1 MYKPVHLLEEMW
13 GQRLKSFASFD
24 AIAMLG
30 VTSGTGLVLYQAHLE
45 GTGPLQRQV
54 GAHKSKYETKLHSLG
69 ALTTDQCDL
78 LSKRG
83 YLIVDNFLSR
93 EEVKAAIRSA
103 RIIEERSNEAAQ
115 RINQKS
121 DSDLQEGGELA
132 MFAASANQQEEVSK
146 GRDRVR
152 TDSVCFISG
161 SNDNKECGLGRVRK
175 KLRGI
180 ASLVEES
187 GFQGFAA
194 ALTTSH
200 EGATAMQSIQDVTLT
215 TPATS
220 TGSWIGVPDGM
231 QLSLYE
237 ESTNVD
243 GTKSGKGAYYLAHLD
258 GCSDS
263 FLDLGLLGY
272 LRSSYLRKR
281 YITAIV
287 YINDDDEQQQR
298 HDSSTAA
305 LGKWDTDRDGG
316 CLRLYPDGNDQ
327 GVGESEIDWVDVA
340 PTGGR
345 LVLFSSQRMLHAV
358 LPTMRKRMACSL
370 WLTLND

>member
-1 MYKPVHLLEEMW
+1 MW
-13 GQRLKSFASFD
+13 GQRLKAFASFD

-30 VTSGTGLVLYQAHLE
+30 VASGTGFVLFQAYLD
-45 GTGPLQRQV
+45 GTAPLDRQI
-54 GAHKSKYETKLHSLG
+54 GAQKSKYEHRHDKDDDSDLN
-69 ALTTDQCDL
+69 ALTSDQCDL

-93 EEVKAAIRSA
+93 EEVRAAIHSA
-103 RIIEERSNEAAQ
+103 RLIEERSNTAATA
-115 RINQKS
+115 RH
-121 DSDLQEGGELA
+121 SDLENVPNMNTRNGQTLP
-132 MFAASANQQEEVSK
+132 MFAVSANQEEEVSK

-152 TDSVCFISG
+152 TDRVCFVSG
-161 SNDNKECGLGRVRK
+161 SNAVDNKCGLDHVRN

-187 GFQGFAA
+187 DFQGFAA
-194 ALTTSH
+194 PSEPRQ
-200 EGATAMQSIQDVTLT
+200 EGATLPLPDSSLMTIPNSA
-215 TPATS
+215 
-220 TGSWIGVPDGM
+220 GSWIGVPDGM

-237 ESTNVD
+237 DSTKAD
-243 GTKSGKGAYYLAHLD
+243 GTKAGKGAYYLAHLD

-263 FLDLGLLGY
+263 FLDLGLLGF

-287 YINDDDEQQQR
+287 YINDDNDLHQ
-298 HDSSTAA
+298 HDGTGSA
-305 LGKWDTDRDGG
+305 LGKWDKHRDGG
-316 CLRLYPDGNDQ
+316 CLRLYPKSDNDQ
-327 GVGESEIDWVDVA
+327 DTTSEGESTWVDVA

-345 LVLFSSQRMLHAV
+345 LVLFSSQSMLHAV
-358 LPTMRKRMACSL
+358 LPTVRKRMACSL